1 MSTLKTSLGAAAL
14 IVMASAAQAG
24 WRDEAS
30 TFDVDRIAKLDE
42 ARAKGLTEAEAGPD
56 MAAIHAVLDPAPQNA
71 SERELA
77 GRWRCRTIKLGGLT
91 PDVVYGWFACRISQ
105 RDGGLHF
112 EKLTG
117 SQRLSGMLYSRDE
130 GGYVLLA
137 ATNVK
142 GEPQHRYSGNRL
154 SLGANATPDDAV
166 GLLSA
171 IGPRRARIEFPYPVQ
186 ESTFDVIELKR

>member
-1 MSTLKTSLGAAAL
+1 MSTLKASLGAAAL
-14 IVMASAAQAG
+14 IFTASTAQAG

-30 TFDVDRIAKLDE
+30 AFDVNRIAKLDE
-42 ARAKGLTEAEAGPD
+42 ARAKGLTEAEAGSD
-56 MAAIHAVLDPAPQNA
+56 MATIHAVLDPAPQNA
-71 SERELA
+71 SERELT

-91 PDVVYGWFACRISQ
+91 PDVVYGWYACRISQ
-105 RDGGLHF
+105 RDGGLYF

-117 SQRLSGMLYSRDE
+117 SQRLSGALYARDE

-142 GEPQHRYSGNRL
+142 GEPQHRYSGNHP
-154 SLGANATPDDAV
+154 SVGAAATPDDAV
-166 GLLSA
+166 GVLTA
-171 IGPRRARIEFPYPVQ
+171 IGPGRARIEFPYPMQ